1 MADLLSEACESPL
14 HRGLRWLT
22 TVAAVVIGVGG
33 GLLLVR
39 HGGAATQFHVFH
51 GEPYRLDSLSRMFT
65 AAGHGN
71 ALAVVQVG
79 VLLLIAVPF
88 LRVLFAGIGYARER
102 DWLYVTVAGIVLG
115 VLVGSLLSHK

>member
-22 TVAAVVIGVGG
+22 AVAALVIGVGG
-33 GLLLVR
+33 CLLLVQ

-51 GEPYRLDSLSRMFT
+51 GEPYRLRSLSRVF
-65 AAGHGN
+65 AAAAHGSP
-71 ALAVVQVG
+71 LAVVQSG

-102 DWLYVTVAGIVLG
+102 DWLYVAVAGIVLA
-115 VLVGSLLSHK
+115 VLVGSLLSRK